1 MAADP
6 KTETPSTGRLLVQG
20 LSQAVGFFVGAL
32 LGRYLGLALGCDAF
46 APGSGYS
53 GTAII
58 GIALIGLG
66 GGAGLQ
72 AARIWYTRRYGDPRA

>member
-1 MAADP
+1 MADP
-6 KTETPSTGRLLVQG
+6 KPETPSTRQMLVQG
-20 LSQAVGFFVGAL
+20 ASQAVGFFVGAL

-46 APGSGYS
+46 AEGSGYS
-53 GTAII
+53 SRAII

>member
-1 MAADP
+1 MAESKP
-6 KTETPSTGRLLVQG
+6 ETPSTGRLLVQG

-32 LGRYLGLALGCDAF
+32 LGRYLGLAIGCDAF

-53 GTAII
+53 STALI

-72 AARIWYTRRYGDPRA
+72 AARIWYTRRYGDPRK